1 MIAVKRI
8 FHKMQCGEDMA
19 AEMARQLA
27 AAAME
32 GAEPDARPISIANA
46 DANGDADVGADVGT
60 EQDMVV
66 DEPAPVASTPA
77 QWDAR
82 PATDRL
88 RTIAAFLER
97 HPDPLTPAEL
107 APLAITNSDFLLALK
122 KVQPSAKRE
131 GFATVPGVT
140 WDDIGAL
147 SAVRS
152 ELRMAVV
159 EPIRRPEVFAQVG
172 ITAPAGVLLWGPPG
186 NGKTLL
192 AKAIANESHTNF
204 ISVKGGELMSKY
216 VGDSERAVRQVFSRA
231 RASSP
236 CVIFFDELDALCS
249 RRSGDQ
255 SEASA
260 RVVNTLLTEID
271 GMEGRKSV
279 YIIAATNRPD
289 IIDPAMLRPG
299 RLDKLLYVELPT
311 PGERADILR
320 TLSKNTPLAADVDL
334 CAIAS
339 DERCEGLSGAD
350 LAGLIREASVAALH
364 SVFFSEDCDAA
375 AASATSGH
383 GLQVTRE
390 HFRTALLRTSPSVS
404 AADMRRY
411 ESLRKLYGS

>member
-1 MIAVKRI
+1 
-8 FHKMQCGEDMA
+8 
-19 AEMARQLA
+19 
-27 AAAME
+27 
-32 GAEPDARPISIANA
+32 
-46 DANGDADVGADVGT
+46 
-60 EQDMVV
+60 
-66 DEPAPVASTPA
+66 
-77 QWDAR
+77 
-82 PATDRL
+82 
-88 RTIAAFLER
+88 
-97 HPDPLTPAEL
+97 
-107 APLAITNSDFLLALK
+107 
-122 KVQPSAKRE
+122 
-131 GFATVPGVT
+131 
-140 WDDIGAL
+140 
-147 SAVRS
+147 
-152 ELRMAVV
+152 
-159 EPIRRPEVFAQVG
+159 
-172 ITAPAGVLLWGPPG
+172 
-186 NGKTLL
+186 
-192 AKAIANESHTNF
+192 
-204 ISVKGGELMSKY
+204 
-216 VGDSERAVRQVFSRA
+216 
-231 RASSP
+231 
-236 CVIFFDELDALCS
+236 
-249 RRSGDQ
+249 
-255 SEASA
+255 
-260 RVVNTLLTEID
+260 ID

-375 AASATSGH
+375 ATSATSGH